1 MGPTKSYH
9 LDFWNVRF
17 WRRAGEIWCLS
28 WGKGVNRV
36 SDVTGMIDSNMTKMD
51 FPFSALDAGVIPHHF
66 RHVYDPLEVCEQPGR

>member
-1 MGPTKSYH
+1 MH
-9 LDFWNVRF
+9 RF

-51 FPFSALDAGVIPHHF
+51 SPSSALAPGVNGFVVERERSSFIF
-66 RHVYDPLEVCEQPGR
+66 VLIE